1 VVEARVVERSPLG
14 FVGLIV
20 RALFVPWTFDAAAPV
35 PALSAGVVACLA
47 VVGGAVLSTVLSTW
61 TYLTGKGLLV
71 TVREM
76 DMGMDDLPADT
87 VRQVAACAA
96 ASFVLWILILALAL
110 GIAIAVAD
118 TIYRADRNGFRAAA
132 RRTGA
137 MSVWFV
143 VWAAVILGANSVRER
158 EVRHPAAAI
167 RAYAQ
172 LNQHWFRG
180 SSAFAP
186 GPIEVEPL
194 VARGRTMWLAM
205 AFPLVWALSLP
216 RRGTAWSG
224 TPALMVA
231 AAIGL
236 SWIAWAAVWR
246 LLPWLSIETF
256 TG

>member
-1 VVEARVVERSPLG
+1 MTDRSQTG
-14 FVGLIV
+14 FVGSIV
-20 RALFVPWTFDAAAPV
+20 RALVMPWSFDRAGPISAA
-35 PALSAGVVACLA
+35 SAGAVAFLS
-47 VVGGAVLSTVLSTW
+47 VLGGAALSTVLSTW

-96 ASFVLWILILALAL
+96 ASFLLWIAILTLAIVL
-110 GIAIAVAD
+110 AVAVVDAVYGTDRIAV
-118 TIYRADRNGFRAAA
+118 RAAV
-132 RRTGA
+132 RRTAA

-143 VWAAVILGANSVRER
+143 VWAVAVLAANSIRQR

-180 SSAFAP
+180 SSASDP
-186 GPIEVEPL
+186 GPLEREPL
-194 VARGRTMWLAM
+194 VARGRTAWLAL
-205 AFPLVWALSLP
+205 AFPILWALSLP
-216 RRGTAWSG
+216 RRGTAWS
-224 TPALMVA
+224 TRPALLIA
-231 AAIGL
+231 SAIAL
-236 SWIAWAAVWR
+236 SWVAWAAAWR